1 MQDASF
7 AEGET
12 AESIQASIDALLSE
26 NSAIADNCAQYDLLS
41 ASIQVAVG
49 EYQNWL
55 NAQGASDYG
64 DMANDTVSAIQQIRD
79 TYDANSD
86 IYGNFGSKKFEAAVD
101 FIVPDSVDSEDLSA
115 IESYMANFKEYL
127 RFDDDGVVEGL
138 DVDKF
143 LQKSVDAGLMSY
155 SEDDGFKVLGGKK
168 MEDFAEGL
176 NLSSGVVQAF
186 FDELQLKGANFDW
199 GDEAVKTIG
208 DLAVEANEAAESLR
222 QMDGNSDLKIKM
234 DVSDLST
241 TEEQINALDATIAE
255 MDGVK
260 ARPDVDASSIDNA
273 NAVIQYCL
281 TQKQLLSQP
290 DVMRVDTSQV
300 EGEIGNAISLLQQFQ
315 NATNDLEIKQ
325 KVGAD
330 TSEAESK
337 VNSLASEIEGIS
349 PDIKAKLNIDS
360 TSVDSIKTSIA
371 GLSAETIN
379 VKANVDAS
387 AIDG

>member
-1 MQDASF
+1 M
-7 AEGET
+7 
-12 AESIQASIDALLSE
+12 
-26 NSAIADNCAQYDLLS
+26 
-41 ASIQVAVG
+41 V
-49 EYQNWL
+49 
-55 NAQGASDYG
+55 
-64 DMANDTVSAIQQIRD
+64 
-79 TYDANSD
+79 
-86 IYGNFGSKKFEAAVD
+86 
-101 FIVPDSVDSEDLSA
+101 
-115 IESYMANFKEYL
+115 
-127 RFDDDGVVEGL
+127 
-138 DVDKF
+138 
-143 LQKSVDAGLMSY
+143 
-155 SEDDGFKVLGGKK
+155 
-168 MEDFAEGL
+168 
-176 NLSSGVVQAF
+176 
-186 FDELQLKGANFDW
+186 LQLYRVFL
-199 GDEAVKTIG
+199 V
-208 DLAVEANEAAESLR
+208 
-222 QMDGNSDLKIKM
+222 
-234 DVSDLST
+234 
-241 TEEQINALDATIAE
+241 
-255 MDGVK
+255 
-260 ARPDVDASSIDNA
+260 ASRTASIDNA

-387 AIDG
+387 AIDGYNPESKKCDVIYDPKTDLLPESFSSINRTVNYIANGTIVGQTGKGTFTITSVSNGWGKLKSGAGWIYLENASYCTIGSTTSGSSSKPAATQILLTI